1 MSGQLAVAAGLTAVV
16 LAALLS
22 LALILRRTVITR
34 RGGVVECAL
43 RHGAGGAWL
52 YGLAEY
58 RGGQLWWHR
67 SLSLRL
73 RPHAAFD
80 RSQLAVLRSRP
91 AKPGEDA
98 RLGPG
103 VVIVEC
109 EGLLRH
115 RGGPPARC
123 TVEMAMS
130 GAALTGLLAWLE
142 ASPIYRIR
150 RAS

>member
-1 MSGQLAVAAGLTAVV
+1 MSGQLAIAAGLTAVAV
-16 LAALLS
+16 AAAGFLAVV
-22 LALILRRTVITR
+22 LRRVVISR

-43 RHGAGGAWL
+43 RHGPDGAWL
-52 YGLAEY
+52 HGLAEY
-58 RGGQLWWHR
+58 RGSHLYWHR

-91 AKPGEDA
+91 ASPGADV

-103 VVIVEC
+103 QVIVQC
-109 EGLLRH
+109 EAILRH
-115 RGGPPARC
+115 RGGPPARRAI
-123 TVEMAMS
+123 ELAMS
-130 GAALTGLLAWLE
+130 QAALTGLLSWLE
-142 ASPIYRIR
+142 ASPVYPIR

>member
-1 MSGQLAVAAGLTAVV
+1 MSGQLAVAAGLTAVLVAV
-16 LAALLS
+16 LCAALV
-22 LALILRRTVITR
+22 LRRALITR

-58 RGGQLWWHR
+58 RGGQLYWHR
-67 SLSLRL
+67 SVSFRL

-91 AKPGEDA
+91 AAPREDV

-103 VVIVEC
+103 VVIVQC

-115 RGGPPARC
+115 RGGPPVRRS
-123 TVEMAMS
+123 VELAMS
-130 GAALTGLLAWLE
+130 QAALTGLLSWLE
-142 ASPIYRIR
+142 ASPIYPIR

>member
-1 MSGQLAVAAGLTAVV
+1 MAGQLALAAGLTAV
-16 LAALLS
+16 LIAALLGA
-22 LALILRRTVITR
+22 ALVLRRAVITR

-43 RHGAGGAWL
+43 RHSPAGAWL

-58 RGGQLWWHR
+58 RGDQLYWHR
-67 SLSLRL
+67 SVSLRM

-80 RSQLAVLRSRP
+80 RSQLAVLRTRP
-91 AKPGEDA
+91 AAPGEDV

-115 RGGPPARC
+115 RGGPPARSA
-123 TVEMAMS
+123 VQLAMS
-130 GAALTGLLAWLE
+130 QAAFMGLLAWLE
-142 ASPIYRIR
+142 ASPIYPIR

>member
-1 MSGQLAVAAGLTAVV
+1 MSGQLALAAGLIAV
-16 LAALLS
+16 LAALLC
-22 LALILRRTVITR
+22 LALILRRAVITR

-43 RHGAGGAWL
+43 RHGAAGAWL

-91 AKPGEDA
+91 AGPGEDV

-115 RGGPPARC
+115 RGGPPARR
-123 TVEMAMS
+123 TVELAMS
-130 GAALTGLLAWLE
+130 RAALTGLLSWLE

>member
-1 MSGQLAVAAGLTAVV
+1 MSGQLALGAGLTAVAV
-16 LAALLS
+16 AALLCG
-22 LALILRRTVITR
+22 ALVLRRAVITR

-58 RGGQLWWHR
+58 RGGQLYWHR

-91 AKPGEDA
+91 AAPGEDA

-103 VVIVEC
+103 VVIVQC

-115 RGGPPARC
+115 RGGPPVRRA
-123 TVEMAMS
+123 VELAMS
-130 GAALTGLLAWLE
+130 QAALMGLLSWLE
-142 ASPIYRIR
+142 ASPIYPIR

>member
-1 MSGQLAVAAGLTAVV
+1 MSGQLALAAGLTAVAI
-16 LAALLS
+16 AALLCV
-22 LALILRRTVITR
+22 ALVLRRAVISR

-43 RHGAGGAWL
+43 RYGAGGAWL
-52 YGLAEY
+52 YGVAEY
-58 RGGQLWWHR
+58 RGGQLYWHR

-91 AKPGEDA
+91 AVPGEDA

-103 VVIVEC
+103 VVIVQC

-115 RGGPPARC
+115 RGGPPARRA
-123 TVEMAMS
+123 VELAMS
-130 GAALTGLLAWLE
+130 KAALMGLLSWLE
-142 ASPIYRIR
+142 ASPIYPIR
-150 RAS
+150 RR

>member
-1 MSGQLAVAAGLTAVV
+1 VSGQLAIAAGLTAAAVV
-16 LAALLS
+16 VAAC
-22 LALILRRTVITR
+22 LALVLRRVVISR

-43 RHGAGGAWL
+43 RHGGDGAWL
-52 YGLAEY
+52 HGLAEY
-58 RGGQLWWHR
+58 RGGQLYWHR

-73 RPHAAFD
+73 RPHAAFE

-91 AKPGEDA
+91 PASGEDV

-109 EGLLRH
+109 EAILRH
-115 RGGPPARC
+115 RGGPPARRA
-123 TVEMAMS
+123 VELAMS
-130 GAALTGLLAWLE
+130 PAALMGLLSWLE
-142 ASPIYRIR
+142 ASPVYPIR